1 MALFMIFYK
10 RKQGGVGVYD
20 LLKYPIIY
28 IDLLSFMI
36 KSYSYRVPCFGDM
49 SKILEETNN
58 ITDS

>member
-28 IDLLSFMI
+28 IDDVKI
-36 KSYSYRVPCFGDM
+36 KMKADKLDSHLCQAQ
-49 SKILEETNN
+49 
-58 ITDS
+58 IT